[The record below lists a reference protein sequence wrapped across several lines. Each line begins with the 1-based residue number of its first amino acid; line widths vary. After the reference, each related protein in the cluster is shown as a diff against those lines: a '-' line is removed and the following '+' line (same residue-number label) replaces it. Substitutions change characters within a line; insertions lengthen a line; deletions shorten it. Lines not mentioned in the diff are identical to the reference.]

1 MIAGPGRQLSP
12 CFAPRHPALSAVRG
26 RTVSRTTFSCG
37 SRGKALAGSRR
48 PSPPGPDGASR
59 VGWFWAAV
67 GNAPWPARGQV
78 IILGP
83 AIAGMKNRPHFDP
96 AHWPLAIASR
106 SAGDE
111 THLVM
116 GDNVSRH
123 RVCLRGLPAGHP
135 IAWLIPCD
143 ALLDAR
149 LQALAALDRWL
160 RGARRGAQMFGPTAY
175 QARRLD
181 LLLAI
186 LDLRRGGGVTSHMV
200 ARRLVYPRLSIEPAW
215 PRVSFYM
222 PDLHFRSERRRPDAF
237 LGCRGADE

>member
-1 MIAGPGRQLSP
+1 
-12 CFAPRHPALSAVRG
+12 
-26 RTVSRTTFSCG
+26 
-37 SRGKALAGSRR
+37 
-48 PSPPGPDGASR
+48 
-59 VGWFWAAV
+59 
-67 GNAPWPARGQV
+67 
-78 IILGP
+78 
-83 AIAGMKNRPHFDP
+83 MKNGTHFDP

-106 SAGDE
+106 AAGDE

-135 IAWLIPCD
+135 IASLIPCD

-160 RGARRGAQMFGPTAY
+160 CGARRGAQMFGPTAY
-175 QARRLD
+175 QARRLH

-200 ARRLVYPRLSIEPAW
+200 AKRLVYPRLSIGQGASWKSSP
-215 PRVSFYM
+215 
-222 PDLHFRSERRRPDAF
+222 ERRRTQRLIHEAEA
-237 LGCRGADE
+237 LAAGGYRTLLAGRAGRQK